1 MRKDYNYLSIIEN
14 RERFEGIEEKVLK
27 IPGQIKFG
35 DYIIEAIESDKIV
48 YNKNNFYTN
57 LKIGDE
63 LLVRSK
69 QDGDRIVPMGMK
81 NYKKVKDILIN
92 EKVPKEERENIPIV
106 IFKNEII
113 WIAGVKGSENYKN
126 LERGNCIK
134 LNIRRSIS

>member
-1 MRKDYNYLSIIEN
+1 M
-14 RERFEGIEEKVLK
+14 
-27 IPGQIKFG
+27 
-35 DYIIEAIESDKIV
+35 
-48 YNKNNFYTN
+48 
-57 LKIGDE
+57 GDE